1 MTRNFNRGIKSLGH
15 RNSIPSI
22 ELVPLN
28 IFRILETKMGIFG
41 VPRVDF
47 TIPGR
52 FDQPGDLGR
61 SGPILAMWTELECV
75 N

>member
-28 IFRILETKMGIFG
+28 IIRTVETKMRIYGA
-41 VPRVDF
+41 PRTVF

-61 SGPILAMWTELECV
+61 SGPILAM
-75 N
+75 